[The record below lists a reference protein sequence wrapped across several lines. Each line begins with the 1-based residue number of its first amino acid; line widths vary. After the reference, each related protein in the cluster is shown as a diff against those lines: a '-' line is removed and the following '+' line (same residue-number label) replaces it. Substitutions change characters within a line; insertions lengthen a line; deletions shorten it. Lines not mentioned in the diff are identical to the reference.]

1 MENKIIKF
9 GADWCGP
16 CKAMKPQME
25 KFKKLIQESNI
36 EVLDLDIDAE
46 ENVELAQQY
55 GVRSIPY
62 TVFIKNDKLEKHM
75 VGMKTSDELYEV
87 FQEIYQN

>member
-1 MENKIIKF
+1 MSNKIIKF
-9 GADWCGP
+9 GAEWCGP

-25 KFKKLIQESNI
+25 KFKELILESDV
-36 EVLDLDIDAE
+36 EVLDIDVDAE
-46 ENVELAQQY
+46 ENADLARQY

-62 TVFIKNDKLEKHM
+62 TVFLKDDKVERAVTGL
-75 VGMKTSDELYEV
+75 KTSNELYQA